1 VVNLERMVVELT
13 DILFKILYDWMV
25 VINSSRFAKF
35 EEFLD
40 LFIFPY
46 LNRRFFCLLICLGGC
61 ASMRKI
67 V

>member
-1 VVNLERMVVELT
+1 MVVELT

-40 LFIFPY
+40 LFIYFS
-46 LNRRFFCLLICLGGC
+46 LLKSAFLLFTHMFGR
-61 ASMRKI
+61 MRLYA
-67 V
+67 